1 MPVRSTIENI
11 FSIRQIIEK
20 ANELHQQ
27 AFTVYVNFK
36 AAFDSDDKDSPR
48 NILSNTSLPSKFV
61 RLLRAMHQET
71 ETCVQVNGRCSKF
84 FSDLRNLKVEIWT
97 QFDTLSRTLD
107 WCRHIGIKEV
117 TVYTFSIE
125 NFKRSKEEVNEL
137 MALAKNKFE
146 ELLKEKERVKENGI
160 RIKVIGNISL
170 LPEDLQRLIARV
182 HLMTAGNDRAIL
194 NIAMAYTSKEEMT
207 HAMEEIFWGT
217 REDLLVPSDVDD
229 DLINQ
234 CLYTWE
240 SNHPDLLI
248 RTSGEVRL
256 SDFMLWQTA
265 YSCLHFSS
273 VLWPEYSFWELTK
286 AILHYQVVHPTIQ
299 LSSDKIPTFEEF
311 ALVEKIA
318 VTGALPDEEIVECL
332 TINED
337 APSDDKSEEEEPA
350 EIASKEAKALV
361 LASIE
366 KMDTR
371 VANIFKQ

>member
-1 MPVRSTIENI
+1 MSWFEVQDLTWFQKLCIKILQCGKIPEHV
-11 FSIRQIIEK
+11 
-20 ANELHQQ
+20 
-27 AFTVYVNFK
+27 AFILDGNRRYAKKLKTTVEAGHV
-36 AAFDSDDKDSPR
+36 S
-48 NILSNTSLPSKFV
+48 
-61 RLLRAMHQET
+61 
-71 ETCVQVNGRCSKF
+71 G
-84 FSDLRNLKVEIWT
+84 
-97 QFDTLSRTLD
+97 FDTLSRTLD

-299 LSSDKIPTFEEF
+299 
-311 ALVEKIA
+311 
-318 VTGALPDEEIVECL
+318 
-332 TINED
+332 
-337 APSDDKSEEEEPA
+337 
-350 EIASKEAKALV
+350 EAKYVASRKCRSCNQLDPEKKNRIDHFINKLREKEDQALK
-361 LASIE
+361 SIAT
-366 KMDTR
+366 M
-371 VANIFKQ
+371 